1 GLGGDEGQR
10 DRLLDG
16 EERRRDK
23 GLVRRPAAPL
33 RRSDPGTGCERATRR
48 CAISVTQDAVNALIF
63 RDFFRARMLRHH
75 PTSLAK
81 GGDRGQTTRG
91 ETSARAREPVPTQG
105 YRRRR
110 GPPTDPRR
118 PGPRAGATTE
128 TLSAAP
134 GPEPVRQRS

>member
-1 GLGGDEGQR
+1 ER
-10 DRLLDG
+10 HRERLLDG

-63 RDFFRARMLRHH
+63 RDFFQARMLRHH

-110 GPPTDPRR
+110 GRRSDPRR
-118 PGPRAGATTE
+118 PGHGAGPTTE
-128 TLSAAP
+128 TPSAAP
-134 GPEPVRQRS
+134 GPGPQRKQ